1 MKQKRILITSLVAA
15 ATLCI
20 PFAAFAND
28 VSVGGNDT
36 IYGPSVGGDGIIEY
50 PGDGSVVYPG
60 NDTYPSVGEA
70 ISDPIFGEDNSGGG
84 ATDLTNI
91 TGAETTIYFSA
102 AGTSGSTSDNAYSNV
117 LLSDAFTGL
126 LVVSNGVV
134 GARTT
139 DSDFG
144 GAKAILLD
152 GAGLNFQ
159 RESGTFDKDIYIGN
173 GDATIRLYGTNE
185 GVTLTG
191 SIMAFDGSNST
202 EGTLTHVDG
211 GVLIIDPK
219 KATQEDPFG
228 GSLVYLGG
236 LTQAAGTNYGD
247 VVGSTEIR
255 GAAVIGMAT
264 VSAGTLK
271 IATDADETVAING
284 ADVANGNLIVAS
296 QGRVEITALVFG
308 NNGKAT
314 FSLAEGDDVAEYS
327 VGAVS
332 TVNSANF
339 ARDLTVDENV
349 TVNATSLANN
359 WGMGVLT
366 VDGVLDIRGD
376 LKFSTGANNST
387 ASNVITGEGTVRT
400 GKLVLGNLGTY
411 NISVKRLEIG
421 AGGIEFSDAGGNAVP
436 TVNLGATTLAATSS
450 WSAGYDGHALTLTDA
465 DAGTTFE
472 MVGENTS
479 ANLGA
484 VLEGDGKLVKTGAGM
499 LTLSGDNSFKGG
511 VTVSEGTLVAA
522 HANALGAGALSV
534 EGGAQLSVADGVTL
548 STTAIGIVLD
558 EAYLTVAALTGT
570 GALAENALVTID
582 GDLDALGILGENSP
596 RNAGLGDFQIFGA
609 DLNAA
614 AVEVVLSDA
623 LQAALAEAGLAGT
636 WNAAAGTLTIGAVP
650 EPSAFGLLAGAFALA
665 LAVSRRRRK

>member
-20 PFAAFAND
+20 PSAAFAND
-28 VSVGGNDT
+28 RIVVGGNDT
-36 IYGPSVGGDGIIEY
+36 IY
-50 PGDGSVVYPG
+50 
-60 NDTYPSVGEA
+60 YPSGGEA
-70 ISDPIFGEDNSGGG
+70 ISDLFFGEDNSGGG

-91 TGAETTIYFSA
+91 TGAETINFSA

-117 LLSDAFTGL
+117 LLSDAFSGWL
-126 LVVSNGVV
+126 AVRRGVV

-144 GAKAILLD
+144 SALGILLD

-159 RESGTFDKDIYIGN
+159 RESGTFDKDIYIGS
-173 GDATIRLYGTNE
+173 GGATIRLYGTNE

-191 SIMAFDGSNST
+191 SIMAFDGSNLT

-211 GVLIIDPK
+211 GVLIIDPE

-228 GSLVYLGG
+228 GSSVYLGG

-255 GAAVIGMAT
+255 GAAMIGMAT

-271 IATDADETVAING
+271 IATDADEAVAING
-284 ADVANGNLIVAS
+284 AGVANGNLIVAS
-296 QGRVEITALVFG
+296 QGRVEIAALVFG
-308 NNGKAT
+308 DNGKAT

-332 TVNSANF
+332 TVNSADF

-387 ASNVITGEGTVRT
+387 ASNVITGAGTVRT

-472 MVGENTS
+472 MVGESTS

-484 VLEGDGKLVKTGAGM
+484 ALEGDGKLVKTGAGT

-596 RNAGLGDFQIFGA
+596 RNAGLGDFHIFGA
-609 DLNAA
+609 GLNVT
-614 AVEVVLSDA
+614 AVEVVLSDE
-623 LQAALAEAGLAGT
+623 LQTALAEAGLKGT
-636 WNAAAGTLTIGAVP
+636 WNPETGKLDVSSVP

>member
-36 IYGPSVGGDGIIEY
+36 IYNPSDGGDGIIES
-50 PGDGSVVYPG
+50 PDAGDGHA
-60 NDTYPSVGEA
+60 DLF
-70 ISDPIFGEDNSGGG
+70 FGEDNSGGG
-84 ATDLTNI
+84 AMDLTNI
-91 TGAETTIYFSA
+91 IGAETINFSA

-117 LLSDAFTGL
+117 LLSDAFSGWL
-126 LVVSNGVV
+126 AVSRGVV

-144 GAKAILLD
+144 GALGILLD

-159 RESGTFDKDIYIGN
+159 RESGTFDKNIYIGN

-191 SIMAFDGSNST
+191 SIMAFDGTNLT

-211 GVLIIDPK
+211 GVLIIDPE

-236 LTQAAGTNYGD
+236 LTQAAGTDYGD

-284 ADVANGNLIVAS
+284 AGVANGNLIVAS
-296 QGRVEITALVFG
+296 QGRVEIAALVFG
-308 NNGKAT
+308 DNGKAT

-332 TVNSANF
+332 TINSADF

-366 VDGVLDIRGD
+366 VDGVLDISGD

-387 ASNVITGEGTVRT
+387 ASNVITGAGTVRT

-484 VLEGDGKLVKTGAGM
+484 VLEGDGKLVKTGAGT

>member
-20 PFAAFAND
+20 PFAAFASD
-28 VSVGGNDT
+28 VIV
-36 IYGPSVGGDGIIEY
+36 
-50 PGDGSVVYPG
+50 
-60 NDTYPSVGEA
+60 
-70 ISDPIFGEDNSGGG
+70 GEDNSGGG

-91 TGAETTIYFSA
+91 TGAETINFSA

-159 RESGTFDKDIYIGN
+159 RESGTFDKNIYIGN

-332 TVNSANF
+332 TVDSANF

-387 ASNVITGEGTVRT
+387 ACNVITGAGTVRT

-421 AGGIEFSDAGGNAVP
+421 AGGIEFSDAGGNPVP

-484 VLEGDGKLVKTGAGM
+484 VLEGDGKLVKTGAGT

-522 HANALGAGALSV
+522 HANALGNAATGADV
-534 EGGAQLSVADGVTL
+534 RIENGAQLSVMGGVTL
-548 STTAIGIVLD
+548 NAVSIEIVLD
-558 EAYLTVAALTGT
+558 DAYLTNAALIST
-570 GALAENALVTID
+570 ANRVAD
-582 GDLDALGILGENSP
+582 
-596 RNAGLGDFQIFGA
+596 GLGGITEITGGTLSEDTVITLAGGEGVALDLASGLSYELFGE
-609 DLNAA
+609 DLTWTG
-614 AVEVVLSDA
+614 VDVVLSDE
-623 LQAALAEAGLAGT
+623 LQTALAEAGLKGT
-636 WNAAAGTLTIGAVP
+636 WNPETGKLDVSSVP
-650 EPSAFGLLAGAFALA
+650 EPSAFGLLAGVFALA

>member
-20 PFAAFAND
+20 PFAAFASD
-28 VSVGGNDT
+28 VIV
-36 IYGPSVGGDGIIEY
+36 
-50 PGDGSVVYPG
+50 
-60 NDTYPSVGEA
+60 
-70 ISDPIFGEDNSGGG
+70 GEDNSGGG

-91 TGAETTIYFSA
+91 TGAETINFSA

-159 RESGTFDKDIYIGN
+159 RESGTFDKNIYIGN

-332 TVNSANF
+332 TVDSANF

-376 LKFSTGANNST
+376 LKFSTGANDST
-387 ASNVITGEGTVRT
+387 ASNVITGAGTVRT

-421 AGGIEFSDAGGNAVP
+421 AGGIEFSDAGGDAVP
-436 TVNLGATTLAATSS
+436 TVNLGATTIAATES
-450 WSAGYDGHALTLTDA
+450 WSNGYDGHALTLTDA

-484 VLEGDGKLVKTGAGM
+484 VLEGDGKLVKTGAGT

-522 HANALGAGALSV
+522 HANALGNAAAGADV
-534 EGGAQLSVADGVTL
+534 RIENGAQLSVMGGVTL
-548 STTAIGIVLD
+548 NAVSIEIVLD
-558 EAYLTVAALTGT
+558 DAYLTNAALIST
-570 GALAENALVTID
+570 ANRVAD
-582 GDLDALGILGENSP
+582 
-596 RNAGLGDFQIFGA
+596 GLGGITETTGGTLSEDTVITLAGGEGVALDLASGLSYELFGD
-609 DLNAA
+609 DLKWTG
-614 AVEVVLSDA
+614 VEVVLSDE
-623 LQAALAEAGLAGT
+623 LQTALAEAGLKGT
-636 WNAAAGTLTIGAVP
+636 WNPETGKLDVSSVP